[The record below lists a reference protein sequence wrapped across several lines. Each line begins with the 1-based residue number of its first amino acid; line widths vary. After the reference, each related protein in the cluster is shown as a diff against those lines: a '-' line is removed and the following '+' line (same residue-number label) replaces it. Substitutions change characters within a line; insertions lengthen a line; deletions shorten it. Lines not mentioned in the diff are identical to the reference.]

1 MEVTNDFCKE
11 ILMKVD
17 SFARHKTGWYRTGYG
32 LPIDKPE
39 FMEKMMEIVKKELKK
54 I

>member
-1 MEVTNDFCKE
+1 MEATDDFCKS

-17 SFARHKTGWYRTGYG
+17 SFARHKTGWHRTGYG
-32 LPIDKPE
+32 LPVEDPD
-39 FMEKMMEIVKKELKK
+39 FMNKMVEIVKKELKK